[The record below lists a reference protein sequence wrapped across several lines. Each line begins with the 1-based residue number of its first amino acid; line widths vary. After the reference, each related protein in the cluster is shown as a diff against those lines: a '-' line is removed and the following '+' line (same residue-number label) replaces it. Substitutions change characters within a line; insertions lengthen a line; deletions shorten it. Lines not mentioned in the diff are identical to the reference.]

1 MVDWEFDYDVRDNLS
16 RWTGVVD
23 VSDNVLLNFELL
35 VERGHFPEWFLYRS
49 ISVHVWNLVVA
60 IICVQKSPIPR
71 SGVIYHDFGNYLRD
85 NLSKHVIKIN
95 FAGNWLRN

>member
-1 MVDWEFDYDVRDNLS
+1 MNTVNFGVRDNLS
-16 RWTGVVD
+16 RLTGVID
-23 VSDNVLLNFELL
+23 VGDNVLLNFELL

-49 ISVHVWNLVVA
+49 ISVHVRTQVVA

-71 SGVIYHDFGNYLRD
+71 SGVIFHDCGNYLRD